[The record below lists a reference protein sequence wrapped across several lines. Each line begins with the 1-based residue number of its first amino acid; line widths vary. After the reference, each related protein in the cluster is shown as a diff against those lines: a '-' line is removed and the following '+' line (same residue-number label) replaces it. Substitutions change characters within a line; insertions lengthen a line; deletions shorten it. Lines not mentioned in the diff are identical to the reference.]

1 MKPFFQS
8 RPSLVFQILKRN
20 VVQVFFCGHKNTRHF
35 ISYGTHMRYHVHS
48 IRTLNIYYVRIYIY
62 IHTAVI
68 VLQSLDPFE
77 ILFAGLF
84 VPDRHFPKRLLSFI
98 ASERS
103 QFPVQPCSISIDI
116 YIYVYIFRPRGTRR
130 LCSDNVFSVVLLLFP
145 RSHVPIYNT
154 NVRVRCGTW
163 PQSRLPSLFR
173 PVRLPT
179 PPDRVVYT
187 LIILSYAMML
197 FFFFAI

>member
-1 MKPFFQS
+1 MLFRYFFVDTKTQDI
-8 RPSLVFQILKRN
+8 SLATALTCVIMYIVYAHLIFTTF
-20 VVQVFFCGHKNTRHF
+20 V
-35 ISYGTHMRYHVHS
+35 
-48 IRTLNIYYVRIYIY
+48 YIY

-116 YIYVYIFRPRGTRR
+116 YIFRPRGTRR
-130 LCSDNVFSVVLLLFP
+130 LCGDNVFSVVLLLFP